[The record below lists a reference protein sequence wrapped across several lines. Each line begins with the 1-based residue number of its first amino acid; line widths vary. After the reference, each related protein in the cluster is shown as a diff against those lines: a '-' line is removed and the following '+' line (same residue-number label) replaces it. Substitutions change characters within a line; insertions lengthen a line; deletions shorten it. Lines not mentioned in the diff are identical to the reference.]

1 MGKEII
7 TFQKR
12 RKLSITFGKFME
24 EHYLPWAKQNKKRAR
39 DEISLYRNWI
49 QSELAQKPM
58 SEIGPLDVE
67 KIKQNL
73 QKAERSQRTIEYAL
87 AIVRLCFN
95 KAALWNLWQGEN
107 PTKSVKFPRPNNV
120 RQRFLTKDEAEILLA
135 ALKETSAQIY
145 RMAIFALF
153 GGLRLGEIFSL
164 TWSNVNM
171 TQGIINVLDTKTS
184 DPRHVFITTPI
195 QKILNDM
202 TPSLPEEP
210 LFPTKKNEPV
220 KWLSKSFRA
229 VVDRLDLNKGITDRR
244 QRVTFHTLRHTYCS
258 WAVMAGIPLYVVS
271 KAVGHKTT
279 IMTQRYSHLAPESQK
294 QAFEAVARVL

>member
-1 MGKEII
+1 
-7 TFQKR
+7 
-12 RKLSITFGKFME
+12 
-24 EHYLPWAKQNKKRAR
+24 
-39 DEISLYRNWI
+39 
-49 QSELAQKPM
+49 
-58 SEIGPLDVE
+58 
-67 KIKQNL
+67 
-73 QKAERSQRTIEYAL
+73 
-87 AIVRLCFN
+87 
-95 KAALWNLWQGEN
+95 
-107 PTKSVKFPRPNNV
+107 
-120 RQRFLTKDEAEILLA
+120 
-135 ALKETSAQIY
+135 
-145 RMAIFALF
+145 
-153 GGLRLGEIFSL
+153 
-164 TWSNVNM
+164 
-171 TQGIINVLDTKTS
+171 
-184 DPRHVFITTPI
+184 
-195 QKILNDM
+195 M